1 MARSSP
7 AESGKTAEAMP
18 ATGHSATLPSLA
30 GQDWL
35 VRAQSVMHALTAA
48 GYEARAVGGAVRN
61 ALMRL
66 PAGDVDLAT
75 TSKPEETIKACEAAG
90 LKCVPT
96 GLAHGTV
103 TVLSDGVGYEVTTLR
118 EDVETFGRH
127 AKVAYTADWAA
138 DARRRDFTMNALY
151 CAADGTVS
159 DPLGGWP
166 DLVARRVRFIGEPAE
181 RIREDYLRILRF
193 FRFHAEVGRGS
204 LDAAGLV
211 ASERERHGLASL
223 SAERVRSEL
232 IKLLSAA
239 DPLAGIQPMFDVGLL
254 SPLLHAAPR
263 PGLLAR
269 LVAAEKEVSAPLDA
283 ILRLSALAV
292 AVEEDIPALGERLRL
307 SNAERDGLLVI
318 DHNAAALGTLTD
330 QAARRTLYKGGA
342 QQWQRRV
349 LAAATAGA
357 GPHWRTLYALPRSWQ
372 VPHFPLRG
380 ADALALG
387 IAPGPRVGELLARVE
402 AWWIEGDFTAD
413 EADLR
418 QRLAELAR

>member
-1 MARSSP
+1 
-7 AESGKTAEAMP
+7 MP
-18 ATGHSATLPSLA
+18 ETGHPASLPSLS
-30 GQDWL
+30 GQPWL
-35 VRAQSVMHALTAA
+35 VRAQPLMRVLASA
-48 GYEARAVGGAVRN
+48 GHDVRAVGGAVRS
-61 ALMRL
+61 ALMEL
-66 PAGDVDLAT
+66 PVGEVDLAT
-75 TSKPEETIKACEAAG
+75 TAKPDETIKVCEAAG
-90 LKCVPT
+90 MKCVPT

-127 AKVAYTADWAA
+127 AKVAYTVDWAA

-151 CAADGTVS
+151 CAADGTVG
-159 DPLGGWP
+159 DPLDGWL

-193 FRFHAEVGRGS
+193 FRFHAEVGRGP

-211 ASERERHGLASL
+211 ACVRERHGLASL

-269 LVAAEKEVSAPLDA
+269 LVAAEKAAPAPIDA
-283 ILRLSALAV
+283 LLRLSALAV
-292 AVEEDIPALGERLRL
+292 AVEDDIPALAERLRL
-307 SNAERDGLLVI
+307 SNAERDSLIVI
-318 DHNAAALGTLTD
+318 DHNAAALDALTD
-330 QAARRTLYKGGA
+330 QAARRALYRDGP
-342 QQWQRRV
+342 QQWQRRA
-349 LAAATAGA
+349 LAAAVAGA
-357 GPHWRTLYALPRSWQ
+357 GPRWRALYALPQSWQ

-387 IAPGPRVGELLARVE
+387 IAPGPLVGELLARVE

-413 EADLR
+413 EAALR